1 MNKALQNLITF
12 FKPLISL
19 TGGVFLGILVP
30 ELIRWAD
37 HTFEKKSYEIG
48 DFLHS
53 SLNGNDCVYSYYTN
67 ASKYDQAL
75 ANLRELAYTW
85 NTTGAISITNY
96 QNQLSDALTAY
107 KDLKKVYFWC
117 SGVSANDSV
126 DRERLEY
133 VNNLLTHSNNIKQQ
147 DPKSVS
153 LRYEIS
159 KLAADECHNLY
170 KHVSSNRS
178 NDVDEVY
185 NTFNHK
191 KRAKSYR
198 HVAERCIGV
207 KIRDG
212 KTPSY

>member
-1 MNKALQNLITF
+1 MSVYRWLKGSF
-12 FKPLISL
+12 F
-19 TGGVFLGILVP
+19 GGVILGILAP
-30 ELIRWAD
+30 ELIRSFD
-37 HTFEKKSYEIG
+37 YTFEEKSYEFG
-48 DFLHS
+48 NFLHS
-53 SLNGNDCVYSYYTN
+53 SLYGNDCVKSYFFN
-67 ASKYDQAL
+67 ATKYDQAYQ
-75 ANLRELAYTW
+75 NLNELVYKEL
-85 NTTGAISITNY
+85 TTGAQINPTNY

-159 KLAADECHNLY
+159 KLAEDECHNLY

-185 NTFNHK
+185 NTFNHRN
-191 KRAKSYR
+191 RAKSYR

-212 KTPSY
+212 KTPTL